1 MAQARMNPAALGLS
15 RRPGIEALLARLR
28 AQHPDWPD
36 SQILATAKSMYS
48 SPLIARQ
55 THAGGCLEL
64 VANPDYQ
71 GGQR

>member
-1 MAQARMNPAALGLS
+1 MAQARMNPAALALS

-36 SQILATAKSMYS
+36 RQILATAKSLYS

-55 THAGGCLEL
+55 SRPGGSLEL
-64 VANPDYQ
+64 VTNPDYQ

>member
-1 MAQARMNPAALGLS
+1 MAQAHLNPAALALS

-28 AQHPDWPD
+28 AQHPDWSD
-36 SQILATAKSMYS
+36 TQILATAKSLHS
-48 SPLIARQ
+48 SPMIARQ
-55 THAGGCLEL
+55 AHPGGCVEL